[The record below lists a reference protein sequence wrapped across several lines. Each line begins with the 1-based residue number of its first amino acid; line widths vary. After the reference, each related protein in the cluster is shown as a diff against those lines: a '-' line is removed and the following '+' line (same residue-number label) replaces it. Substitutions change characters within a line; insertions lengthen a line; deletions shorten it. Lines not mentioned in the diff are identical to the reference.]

1 VPRRALGLLAGAAL
15 PACLLAGLLACR
27 GEDPDAVFL
36 VGTVERT
43 LVEVVAPGSE
53 TIEAIEVARSERVE
67 AGRTLVRLNSLLA
80 EAALASAE
88 AELARAQ
95 AAHTVADHDHE
106 RARQLHRDRVASE
119 QQLERARLSLDEAAA
134 AWRAAAARTAAAR
147 KRLADLT
154 LRAPASGVVDQLPF
168 DPGERVPAGAVV
180 AVLLADGAPWVRVWI
195 PERAVA
201 RVGPGDAARVHVDG
215 IGPLAGRVLDV
226 SHEAAYTPHYALTE
240 RERVH
245 LVYEA
250 RVEIEDAPPE
260 LRPGVPAEVRIA
272 LPARAPAAAPP

>member
-1 VPRRALGLLAGAAL
+1 VPSRALGLLAGAAL
-15 PACLLAGLLACR
+15 PACLLAGLLGCR

-53 TIEAIEVARSERVE
+53 TIEAIEVARGERVA

-80 EAALASAE
+80 EADLATAE

-154 LRAPASGVVDQLPF
+154 LRAPVSGVVDQLPF

-201 RVGPGDAARVHVDG
+201 RVGPGDGARVHVDG

-226 SHEAAYTPHYALTE
+226 SREAAYTPHYALTE